1 MYIFILPL
9 TQQISGIVRKSQL
22 QDLES
27 FVKQTN
33 NLIDLYW
40 IELTNLR
47 DNKPLWF
54 EKKKLKLH
62 NEQIIEKK
70 IISNYNKIE
79 QENDYTMNLLKQ
91 L

>member
-27 FVKQTN
+27 FVKQKN